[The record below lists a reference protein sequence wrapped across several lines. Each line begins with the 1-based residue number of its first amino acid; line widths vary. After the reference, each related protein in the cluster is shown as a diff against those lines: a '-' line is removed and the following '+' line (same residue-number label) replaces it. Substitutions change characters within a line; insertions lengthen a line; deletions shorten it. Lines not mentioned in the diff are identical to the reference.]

1 MITDDNGH
9 PLGPILSILSADIF
23 AHTYHRAASSQPLS
37 CEAMPQMD
45 LFGNVAVLTLDDG
58 PDVTEPEPPPPKRG
72 RGRGR
77 ARSRARL
84 VGAGGGTAGV
94 GGNPATDGADAAA
107 VGDGRASEVA
117 GSTASGSGGG
127 HRADVYLE
135 GVPPPS
141 RVEPEGAPPSPGPEL
156 GGVPTTPRPELE
168 GVPTTPRVEP
178 GEIVTTFSTLTFDT
192 GIYCTKCGYT
202 VDPLVLGTRVVRKSP
217 PSFCCS
223 KCNSKTVMLSRMFG
237 SWPPEEFKGIDDA
250 TMQKFF
256 ATPVADKDSLQKAVE
271 DTLVS
276 RLVESQIAEDSGP
289 YLPLATWADAPYHF
303 DPAEIRAKA
312 PMRMHHILGE
322 TYQVKI
328 VTTGERK
335 QRDVV
340 RETMAKLMGRVS
352 GLPSSSTELP
362 AIKADA
368 DADAEGAGDDEGGD
382 DKASSKSSSSS
393 SSSSSSTDGRRKKT
407 NKNSTK
413 SKKSKKPAKKHKKA
427 QSSKKSRR
435 AAQKDKD
442 RQKKAAKEEA
452 AAEKAEKARV
462 LRLKTECSKVLGKIT
477 PVTMQLD
484 QILKDKVCSQI
495 PSVVLKKSQDVLAT
509 LTAYEKETKDKLKV
523 KCPLDL
529 TFTMDSV
536 LSLCKEATMHK
547 NHLTILIDSVRKM

>member
-1 MITDDNGH
+1 
-9 PLGPILSILSADIF
+9 
-23 AHTYHRAASSQPLS
+23 
-37 CEAMPQMD
+37 MPQMD
-45 LFGNVAVLTLDDG
+45 LFGNVAVLTLDDV
-58 PDVTEPEPPPPKRG
+58 PEVTESEPPPPKRA
-72 RGRGR
+72 RGRGH

-84 VGAGGGTAGV
+84 VGAGGGTASG

-107 VGDGRASEVA
+107 AGDGRASEGA
-117 GSTASGSGGG
+117 GITASGSGGG
-127 HRADVYLE
+127 HR
-135 GVPPPS
+135 
-141 RVEPEGAPPSPGPEL
+141 VEPECVPSSPRPEL

-168 GVPTTPRVEP
+168 GGSTTPRVEP
-178 GEIVTTFSTLTFDT
+178 GEIVTSFSTLKFDT

-202 VDPLVLGTRVVRKSP
+202 VDPLVPGTRVVRKSP

-256 ATPVADKDSLQKAVE
+256 ATPASDKDSLQKAVE

-276 RLVESQIAEDSGP
+276 RLVESQIAEESGP

-340 RETMAKLMGRVS
+340 RETMAKLMGKVS

-368 DADAEGAGDDEGGD
+368 DSDAEGADDDESGN

-393 SSSSSSTDGRRKKT
+393 SSSSSSTDGRKKKT
-407 NKNSTK
+407 KKDSTK

-442 RQKKAAKEEA
+442 RQKRAAKEEA

-495 PSVVLKKSQDVLAT
+495 PSVVLKKSQDVLAL
-509 LTAYEKETKDKLKV
+509 LTAFEKETKDKLKV

>member
-1 MITDDNGH
+1 
-9 PLGPILSILSADIF
+9 
-23 AHTYHRAASSQPLS
+23 
-37 CEAMPQMD
+37 
-45 LFGNVAVLTLDDG
+45 
-58 PDVTEPEPPPPKRG
+58 
-72 RGRGR
+72 
-77 ARSRARL
+77 
-84 VGAGGGTAGV
+84 
-94 GGNPATDGADAAA
+94 
-107 VGDGRASEVA
+107 
-117 GSTASGSGGG
+117 
-127 HRADVYLE
+127 
-135 GVPPPS
+135 
-141 RVEPEGAPPSPGPEL
+141 
-156 GGVPTTPRPELE
+156 
-168 GVPTTPRVEP
+168 
-178 GEIVTTFSTLTFDT
+178 
-192 GIYCTKCGYT
+192 
-202 VDPLVLGTRVVRKSP
+202 
-217 PSFCCS
+217 
-223 KCNSKTVMLSRMFG
+223 MLSRMFG

-289 YLPLATWADAPYHF
+289 YLPSRLGLLHLTTSTPPRSGQRHRCECTTSWARPT
-303 DPAEIRAKA
+303 KS
-312 PMRMHHILGE
+312 
-322 TYQVKI
+322 KI

-368 DADAEGAGDDEGGD
+368 DAECADDDESGD

-407 NKNSTK
+407 KKNNRK
-413 SKKSKKPAKKHKKA
+413 SKKSKKPAKNHKKA

-495 PSVVLKKSQDVLAT
+495 PSVVL
-509 LTAYEKETKDKLKV
+509 
-523 KCPLDL
+523 
-529 TFTMDSV
+529 
-536 LSLCKEATMHK
+536 
-547 NHLTILIDSVRKM
+547 